1 MPRPAHH
8 PLRAGGRALGAALL
22 LLLVAAGASGQD
34 SAVVRGRVVLGVE
47 GARLPDLGPIV
58 VYLEPV
64 GAPSPAAR
72 RASPT
77 IRQRY
82 AQFRPGF
89 LAIAAG
95 QTVRMPNDDDIYHNV
110 FSYSKGN
117 EFDLGLYPAG
127 ESRSVTFRKPG
138 LVRIYCSIHESM
150 NGTLFVAPS
159 PYFSQA
165 SESGSFLIAGVPP
178 GRYRLRTWCERLPET
193 TRELELAPGQSLEL
207 ELLLAGSEGSP

>member
-1 MPRPAHH
+1 MPRPASRAR
-8 PLRAGGRALGAALL
+8 PAGGGALVAALL
-22 LLLVAAGASGQD
+22 LLLTAAPAPAQD
-34 SAVVRGRVVLGVE
+34 SAVVRGRVVLGLE
-47 GARLPDLGPIV
+47 GVRLADLGPIV

-64 GAPSPAAR
+64 AGAAPPTR
-72 RASPT
+72 RAAPT

-89 LAIAAG
+89 LAIAVG
-95 QTVRMPNDDDIYHNV
+95 QSVRMPNDDDVDHNV

-127 ESRSVTFRKPG
+127 ESRSVSFRKPG

-159 PYFSQA
+159 PYFSRA
-165 SESGSFLIAGVPP
+165 SDSGSFLIAGVPP

-207 ELLLAGSEGSP
+207 ELPLAGSEGGP